1 MKKLLPVLLLI
12 AITSTSFQPRLLP
25 TTLKIT
31 VIDHLGNVVKGA
43 EVSIYRTEDNYR
55 DNTNPVQE
63 KKITDE
69 KGRVTFKKLAP
80 VSYFIDA
87 RKGDANNDGEGVR
100 TGKLKEGKVN
110 RVNTVI
116 E

>member
-1 MKKLLPVLLLI
+1 MKKLLPILVLVALT
-12 AITSTSFQPRLLP
+12 ATSFQPKLLP

-31 VIDHLGNVVKGA
+31 VIDNLGNVVKGA
-43 EVSIYRTEDNYR
+43 EVTIYRNEDNYR
-55 DNTNPVQE
+55 DSENPVQPQ
-63 KKITDE
+63 KFTDE

-87 RKGDANNDGEGVR
+87 RKGDQNNDGQGVQ

-110 RVNTVI
+110 KVNTVI